1 MTTGNGNGPTP
12 NGMETDMTNIL
23 KSFDLVHTG
32 GGCTALQF
40 VLDDND
46 SIYVTDADGEMDA
59 PTDSTTMFLVAIVD
73 EDGNELSMDVHHRHD
88 LTKEIEKLFDEYNVF
103 RR

>member
-1 MTTGNGNGPTP
+1 
-12 NGMETDMTNIL
+12 MTNIL
-23 KSFDLVHTG
+23 KSFDLVDTG
-32 GGCTALQF
+32 GGCTALEF

-46 SIYVTDADGEMDA
+46 RIIMTDADPKVMDEVA
-59 PTDSTTMFLVAIVD
+59 PTDSTTMFLVVVVD
-73 EDGNELSMDVHHRHD
+73 GDGNELSMDVHHRHD